1 MNAKIKCFLFVFK
14 RKYICYYIICVTVP
28 LTKLKLYLFL
38 HLFRMATML
47 ECFLY
52 FQIAFK
58 VRLDFSCSLDRVH
71 HLTNLK
77 YQDFKL
83 YWKRDYL
90 KTTPVS
96 RSVWTS
102 LLFSIKLIL
111 SLWTHYQ
118 IGKVLHASRRI
129 CCRPQ
134 TLRLRFHE
142 ISFFAFLKRD
152 KKILRFV

>member
-1 MNAKIKCFLFVFK
+1 M
-14 RKYICYYIICVTVP
+14 TVP

-90 KTTPVS
+90 KP
-96 RSVWTS
+96 
-102 LLFSIKLIL
+102 
-111 SLWTHYQ
+111 
-118 IGKVLHASRRI
+118 
-129 CCRPQ
+129 PQ
-134 TLRLRFHE
+134 FQDQFEQVCYSQLN
-142 ISFFAFLKRD
+142 
-152 KKILRFV
+152 